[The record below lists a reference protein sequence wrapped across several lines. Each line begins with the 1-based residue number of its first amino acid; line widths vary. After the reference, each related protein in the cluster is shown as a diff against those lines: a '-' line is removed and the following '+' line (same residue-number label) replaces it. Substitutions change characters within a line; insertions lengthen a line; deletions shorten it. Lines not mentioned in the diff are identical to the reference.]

1 MLEHILN
8 SKHFVSFTL
17 AFTTGLVLYLRYPF
31 PAQNL
36 YLQLISLKDPTVYS
50 GIFWSYSLMMFTTP
64 YIVYSSILSGI
75 YIFGYKHGNRR
86 KSVPLPP
93 YPDPPNRQS
102 LFLILGEQHHP
113 TKFTISLNPNWL
125 QTPERGLYTG
135 KIYVGAVGSG
145 KTTCGMR
152 PDADQLI
159 GFQCNDNSQR
169 IGGHML
175 GVTMELFPQGLGITA
190 RQ

>member
-1 MLEHILN
+1 MLERILN
-8 SKHFVSFTL
+8 SKNFVSFTL

-86 KSVPLPP
+86 KPVPLPP
-93 YPDPPNRQS
+93 YPDPAKRQS

-113 TKFTISLNPNWL
+113 TKCTIRLNPNCL
-125 QTPERGLYTG
+125 QPPHSAPPTRTSYLT
-135 KIYVGAVGSG
+135 AV
-145 KTTCGMR
+145 C
-152 PDADQLI
+152 A
-159 GFQCNDNSQR
+159 
-169 IGGHML
+169 
-175 GVTMELFPQGLGITA
+175 
-190 RQ
+190 